1 MNIANRLGELSEL
14 FGPPETI
21 VKCRCVPHD
30 KARALARLQV
40 VRAVNDIR
48 TLNDAA
54 WLDALPYIRAL
65 LLGM

>member
-1 MNIANRLGELSEL
+1 MDHASRLGELSEL

-21 VKCRCVPHD
+21 VRCRCVPHD

-48 TLNDAA
+48 SINAPA
-54 WLDALPYIRAL
+54 WMDALPYIRAL